1 MNVEDS
7 TSKTIVDYY
16 SLANLCDSE
25 FSNECLLAAIYIH
38 HFYLTQPNNFSRM
51 IKCNDRWLSE
61 VTMNKLVEIRDKIN
75 ARFGDNDSGHGHWLE
90 VEFIQKCLGETIN
103 PHAKFNNFN

>member
-1 MNVEDS
+1 M
-7 TSKTIVDYY
+7 DYY

-25 FSNECLLAAIYIH
+25 LSNECLLAAIYIH

-51 IKCNDRWLSE
+51 MKCNDCWLSE

-75 ARFGDNDSGHGHWLE
+75 ARFGDNDSGRGHWLE
-90 VEFIQKCLGETIN
+90 AEFIQKCLGETIN